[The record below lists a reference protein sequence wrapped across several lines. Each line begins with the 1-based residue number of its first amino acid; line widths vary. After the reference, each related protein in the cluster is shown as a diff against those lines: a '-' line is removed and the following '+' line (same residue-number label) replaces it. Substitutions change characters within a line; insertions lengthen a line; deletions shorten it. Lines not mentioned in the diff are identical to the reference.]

1 VHEHVA
7 IARQLL
13 SPYRDE
19 SNLDKFRLK
28 AGMVF
33 AKTAILSD
41 LRVLDLYEA
50 AMRHDIKEVKDR
62 QGNWVQTFGPDDD
75 GRLFATAQFRR
86 HRELLEK
93 YLPQLKS
100 IGEQIPGSKPGGEGR
115 TS

>member
-19 SNLDKFRLK
+19 SNRDKFRLK

-41 LRVLDLYEA
+41 LRVLD
-50 AMRHDIKEVKDR
+50 HD
-62 QGNWVQTFGPDDD
+62 
-75 GRLFATAQFRR
+75 FAVR
-86 HRELLEK
+86 
-93 YLPQLKS
+93 
-100 IGEQIPGSKPGGEGR
+100 
-115 TS
+115 